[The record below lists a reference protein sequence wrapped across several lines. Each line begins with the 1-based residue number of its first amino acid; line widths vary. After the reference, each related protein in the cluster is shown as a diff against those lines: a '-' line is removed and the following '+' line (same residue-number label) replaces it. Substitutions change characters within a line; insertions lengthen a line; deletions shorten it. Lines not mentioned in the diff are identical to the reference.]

1 MSKATIESTTSS
13 LYAAAK
19 LPGTVAL
26 ELAETAHCQ
35 LNTVDEDGIGTS
47 KFATT
52 ESPAMAASSSPMK
65 AVVAATRSINGRTQ
79 ISSPGQRNIGS
90 ASARKRLQFSPNR
103 DAVPQS
109 REVAPL
115 SPCRDVDS
123 QSWGEA
129 QIIAEAQLI
138 VELQIVTVNAV
149 SIQ

>member
-79 ISSPGQRNIGS
+79 ISSQRENIGS
-90 ASARKRLQFSPNR
+90 ASARKRGLLLSPSSRN
-103 DAVPQS
+103 AVPQL
-109 REVAPL
+109 REEDFEAL
-115 SPCRDVDS
+115 SI
-123 QSWGEA
+123 EKA
-129 QIIAEAQLI
+129 QIIA
-138 VELQIVTVNAV
+138 VDAV
-149 SIQ
+149 STTLYWSSAVVIWHF

>member
-13 LYAAAK
+13 LDAAAK
-19 LPGTVAL
+19 LPGVVATD
-26 ELAETAHCQ
+26 A
-35 LNTVDEDGIGTS
+35 VDEDGIG
-47 KFATT
+47 KFVSATT
-52 ESPAMAASSSPMK
+52 QSPAMAASSSSPMK